1 VVDDPENKCEVL
13 GGRWVVAEKLQI
25 GRLMDNGDTVEC
37 SPLALSEGDF
47 VDVGLSFDV
56 ALVKAP
62 NGQRRV
68 RVFLCLEHVL
78 QLLPYRQLAKVKQ
91 IYTQHLIC

>member
-1 VVDDPENKCEVL
+1 
-13 GGRWVVAEKLQI
+13 
-25 GRLMDNGDTVEC
+25 MDNGATVEC
-37 SPLALSEGDF
+37 SPLALSDGDF
-47 VDVGLSFDV
+47 VDVGLSFDI

-78 QLLPYRQLAKVKQ
+78 QLLPCRQVAKV
-91 IYTQHLIC
+91 T